1 MDTTHAP
8 PRCTRCGV
16 ALSRLASVEAHQRT
30 HLCASTRRIQELLRD
45 GYVLQPEDGRV
56 AFILTASIPAAAR
69 WEPTSLIAQ
78 DVYPAAHGPFAQRWW
93 PSWAVELAGAVAL
106 AGLRKPQ
113 WYVAPLRT
121 LGGASAEL
129 VEAAL
134 TTLRASGV
142 VALDTLLC
150 SPIAALNRGES

>member
-93 PSWAVELAGAVAL
+93 PAWAVELAVAFSVANLRQQVRYPEKLRGL
-106 AGLRKPQ
+106 AA
-113 WYVAPLRT
+113 AP
-121 LGGASAEL
+121 
-129 VEAAL
+129 EAMRQSVL
-134 TTLRASGV
+134 TTLRAAGV
-142 VALDTLLC
+142 EAADALLFRRATDWEA
-150 SPIAALNRGES
+150 PHE

>member
-93 PSWAVELAGAVAL
+93 PAWAVELAVAFSVANLRQQVRYPEKLRGL
-106 AGLRKPQ
+106 AA
-113 WYVAPLRT
+113 AP
-121 LGGASAEL
+121 
-129 VEAAL
+129 EAMRQSVL
-134 TTLRASGV
+134 TTLRAAGV
-142 VALDTLLC
+142 EAADALLFRSATA
-150 SPIAALNRGES
+150 SEVPHG